1 MADFMKRFRCRRL
14 LAAVLGVALWA
25 CSLSAWGNDPQRC
38 LVCGMDVAKYPHSRY
53 VVTTTDGQT
62 HVTCGVQCGLTL
74 HLRFKE
80 KWRSAMATDLLSNRP
95 FDAEAGFYV
104 YKSSVITDM
113 SPGFIAFKR
122 REDAEKFARGFGGD
136 VVTYQEA
143 LAIWGQRMN

>member
-1 MADFMKRFRCRRL
+1 MSGLRHGCCPVPAD
-14 LAAVLGVALWA
+14 
-25 CSLSAWGNDPQRC
+25 
-38 LVCGMDVAKYPHSRY
+38 SRY

-80 KWRSAMATDLLSNRP
+80 KWKSATATDLLSNRP